1 MSHCC
6 SCFLNYMISYKICLA
21 KGEFGLCN
29 SQTVRSIVY
38 RIHYNFESE
47 GYVEQTFLATQ
58 TNENC

>member
-1 MSHCC
+1 
-6 SCFLNYMISYKICLA
+6 MISYKICLA